1 MSEESSNPLPN
12 PRHEKIVQQIVSGVA
27 PHTAY
32 LSAFPDVRKS
42 SARSA
47 VSRLL
52 LRPHVAARLDY
63 LKQCN
68 AESSQWTRTEAM
80 DILRQIAENPN
91 KQDRDR
97 INAVN
102 LLNQMCGFT
111 EPEKKIISQTT
122 FFQFISPDG
131 AIKGE
136 NQ

>member
-1 MSEESSNPLPN
+1 MSESSNPLPN
-12 PRHEKIVQQIVSGVA
+12 PLHEMIVQKIVSGTP
-27 PHTAY
+27 PHLAY
-32 LSAFPDVRKS
+32 LAAFPNVRKS

-52 LRPHVAARLDY
+52 LRPQVYARLDY

-68 AESSQWTRTEAM
+68 AESSQWTRTQAM
-80 DILRQIAENPN
+80 DILRNIAENPE
-91 KQDRDR
+91 KSDRDR

-131 AIKGE
+131 AMKGP

>member
-1 MSEESSNPLPN
+1 MKEPFPGGEGVQKLQILSDADFV
-12 PRHEKIVQQIVSGVA
+12 PRDQE
-27 PHTAY
+27 
-32 LSAFPDVRKS
+32 
-42 SARSA
+42 
-47 VSRLL
+47 
-52 LRPHVAARLDY
+52 RPHVAARLDY

-111 EPEKKIISQTT
+111 EPEKKIISQNT

>member
-1 MSEESSNPLPN
+1 MSEKNPLPN
-12 PRHEKIVQQIVSGVA
+12 VRHEKIVQQIASGTP

-52 LRPHVAARLDY
+52 LRPQVSARLDY

-68 AESSQWTRTEAM
+68 AETAQWTRAEAM
-80 DILRQIAENPN
+80 DILRNIAENPE
-91 KQDRDR
+91 KVDRDR

-111 EPEKKIISQTT
+111 EPPEKKVVSQT

-131 AIKGE
+131 GIKPKE
-136 NQ
+136 E